1 MDTNE
6 LYFQEVRRE
15 PFYTPEEIRVFA
27 EAKDST
33 GGTVNAEGREAR
45 ERIIRSHLALV
56 LHVAQDYQGLG
67 ILSWEDL
74 VAVGNVGLVRAA
86 DAYHTNYHTVFNTLA
101 EPYIRT
107 EIRRAV
113 ARERCRQR
121 GRRPLPK
128 EPETSPNIQ
137 RALRLSRT
145 PLVPPAELLAYEELL
160 AKAQRLLDQLPS
172 RETAVLSLY
181 LGLRGI
187 APHSLTEIAQL
198 VGKSR
203 ARISQIKVR
212 ALARLRALMAE
223 DL

>member
-1 MDTNE
+1 MDADE

-27 EAKDST
+27 EAKDRT
-33 GGTVNAEGREAR
+33 GGAVSAEGREAR
-45 ERIIRSHLALV
+45 ERMIRSHLALV

-74 VAVGNVGLVRAA
+74 VAAGNVGLVRAA

-107 EIRRAV
+107 EIRREIAHEH
-113 ARERCRQR
+113 RRQR
-121 GRRPLPK
+121 GRKPLP
-128 EPETSPNIQ
+128 ETPETSPDVQ
-137 RALRLSRT
+137 RALRLSQK
-145 PLVPPAELLAYEELL
+145 PLLRPDEITAYEELVE
-160 AKAQRLLDQLPS
+160 KAQRLLDQLPP
-172 RETAVLSLY
+172 REAAVLTLCF
-181 LGLRGI
+181 GLRDT
-187 APHSLTEIAQL
+187 APHSLTDIAQL

-212 ALARLRALMAE
+212 ALTRLRALMAE
-223 DL
+223 DR